1 MHTYRIK
8 ATSTHYYDFSIEAN
22 SEVEAIEKVRHIENS
37 MSIDDFID
45 GYSALDITEI
55 NVE

>member
-1 MHTYRIK
+1 MDTYRIK
-8 ATSTHYYDFSIEAN
+8 ATSIHYYDFSIEAN
-22 SEVEAIEKVRHIENS
+22 SEVEAIEKVRHIENT